1 MREPTTEALQEHLTS
16 EIARRFGPE
25 RAKALA
31 RDAAALAA
39 DLARVAAA
47 EVPEDAE
54 PAFFLHKD
62 DPR

>member
-1 MREPTTEALQEHLTS
+1 MREPTIETMREHLTS
-16 EIARRFGPE
+16 EIARRFGAE
-25 RAKALA
+25 RATALA

-54 PAFFLHKD
+54 PAFFLGESD
-62 DPR
+62 LG